1 MTYTLNMKE
10 HRHVYTIATLTDE
23 AGNVQEFKDRTKR
36 LALRKVVAYLGSEK
50 ALIYTD
56 EFQVLKA
63 SQAREIPRNINVRL
77 EVARR

>member
-1 MTYTLNMKE
+1 MTYTLKMKE
-10 HRHVYTIATLTDE
+10 HKYVYTVATLTDE
-23 AGNVQEFKDRTKR
+23 AGNVQEFKERSKR
-36 LALRKVVAYLGSEK
+36 LALRKVIDYLGSEK

-63 SQAREIPRNINVRL
+63 SKAREIPGNISVRL